1 MSAYKLLFLH
11 IKVRTKDKHD
21 VVLADFGLAQF
32 ISSTLLLGTRTM
44 QAGTLGFQSPELLRA
59 ERGAI
64 DEACDAYSFGAV
76 MLELFGEKGVWPD
89 LMPYQIITRVV
100 GLNQYPDIPNDT
112 SSVFRT
118 SHCKVFS
125 CRHATEALDK
135 LSDSTPISLTL
146 LHTIII
152 VQ

>member
-1 MSAYKLLFLH
+1 
-11 IKVRTKDKHD
+11 
-21 VVLADFGLAQF
+21 
-32 ISSTLLLGTRTM
+32 
-44 QAGTLGFQSPELLRA
+44 
-59 ERGAI
+59 
-64 DEACDAYSFGAV
+64 

>member
-1 MSAYKLLFLH
+1 
-11 IKVRTKDKHD
+11 
-21 VVLADFGLAQF
+21 
-32 ISSTLLLGTRTM
+32 M
-44 QAGTLGFQSPELLRA
+44 QAGTPGFLSPELRILRA

-76 MLELFGEKGVWPD
+76 MLELSGEKGVWPD

-100 GLNQYPDIPNDT
+100 GLSQYPDIPNDT
-112 SSVFRT
+112 SNLSSVFRT